1 MKSGTAAKATITATS
16 EIAKILDLFCA
27 GGKPFISIGQQDI
40 QSGKIH
46 LFQRPEIFIHYAFW
60 RIWVNFTGRINYET
74 LSYIKL
80 LRPKDW
86 AKNLFLFIPL
96 FFAGQLFDW
105 KVYPDLFLGFL
116 AFCFIASSI
125 YIINDYRDIEDDR
138 RHPVKSKRPLA
149 SGAVSKNAAIVI
161 CIVLLL
167 AGFGISFFL
176 GYKFLLV
183 IGIYFLLNLGYS
195 FGLKNIPILDIV
207 IVAAGFVLRVKGGA
221 VIAELPV
228 SEWLNIMIFLLA
240 LFMAIGKRRDD
251 VLLKLSS
258 GTDMRKAIKGYNL
271 EFLNVI
277 LALVCAV
284 IIVAYFMYTMSPEVK
299 ERIANMGDKTGIGNA
314 YRLYYTCLFVLAGIM
329 RYLQI
334 IFVQAAS
341 GSPTKILY
349 KDRFI
354 QATIILWIASFY
366 LIIYMKDVT
375 IFK

>member
-1 MKSGTAAKATITATS
+1 M
-16 EIAKILDLFCA
+16 IAD
-27 GGKPFISIGQQDI
+27 
-40 QSGKIH
+40 
-46 LFQRPEIFIHYAFW
+46 
-60 RIWVNFTGRINYET
+60 
-74 LSYIKL
+74 
-80 LRPKDW
+80 
-86 AKNLFLFIPL
+86 
-96 FFAGQLFDW
+96 
-105 KVYPDLFLGFL
+105 
-116 AFCFIASSI
+116 
-125 YIINDYRDIEDDR
+125 
-138 RHPVKSKRPLA
+138 
-149 SGAVSKNAAIVI
+149 
-161 CIVLLL
+161 
-167 AGFGISFFL
+167 
-176 GYKFLLV
+176 
-183 IGIYFLLNLGYS
+183 
-195 FGLKNIPILDIV
+195 
-207 IVAAGFVLRVKGGA
+207 
-221 VIAELPV
+221 LPV

-258 GTDMRKAIKGYNL
+258 GTDMRRAIKGYNL

-299 ERIANMGDKTGIGNA
+299 ERIANMGGKKQGIGNA

-354 QATIILWIASFY
+354 QATLILWIASFY
-366 LIIYMKDVT
+366 LIIYMKDIT